1 MAPAA
6 RPSTIAAQG
15 SMNAQAGVMA
25 TRPAT
30 APEATPK
37 VVGLPVRYRSTTIQP
52 PAAAAVAIWV
62 LRNASAAVWSAA
74 SSEPALKPNQPN
86 HSSPAPSSTSG
97 RLCGR
102 IGSLPQPRRLPS
114 TIASARPA
122 EPALTWTTVPPAKS
136 SIPRLLSQ
144 PPPHTQCA
152 TGKYTSVAQAAVN
165 TVQAPNLAR
174 SAIAPLISATV
185 MTAKVSWK
193 AENMRSGM
201 PATREASCTRP
212 CSPRYSKPPM
222 KPLPGANDRESP
234 YSTHAIVTVMMATH
248 DIIIMFR
255 TLLARVIP
263 P

>member
-6 RPSTIAAQG
+6 RPSRIAAQG
-15 SMNAQAGVMA
+15 SMNAQAGVIA
-25 TRPAT
+25 TSPAT
-30 APEATPK
+30 APEATPR
-37 VVGLPVRYRSTTIQP
+37 VVGLPLRYRSTRIQP

-62 LRNASAAVWSAA
+62 FMNARAAVPSAA
-74 SSEPALKPNQPN
+74 SSEPALKPNHPN
-86 HSSPAPSSTSG
+86 HSSPAPSNTSG

-102 IGSLPQPRRLPS
+102 IWSLGQPRRLPR
-114 TIASARPA
+114 TIASASPA

-144 PPPHTQCA
+144 PPPHTQWA
-152 TGKYTSVAQAAVN
+152 TGKYTSVAQPTVN

-201 PATREASCTRP
+201 PDTREASCTSP

-222 KPLPGANDRESP
+222 NPLPFPNDSESP
-234 YSTHAIVTVMMATH
+234 YRTQAIVTVMMATH
-248 DIIIMFR
+248 DIMIMFR

>member
-6 RPSTIAAQG
+6 RPSMIAAQG
-15 SMNAQAGVMA
+15 AMNAQAGVIA
-25 TRPAT
+25 TSPAT
-30 APEATPK
+30 APEAAPR
-37 VVGLPVRYRSTTIQP
+37 VVGLPLRYRSTRIQP
-52 PAAAAVAIWV
+52 PATAAVP
-62 LRNASAAVWSAA
+62 SAA
-74 SSEPALKPNQPN
+74 SSEPALNPNHPN

-152 TGKYTSVAQAAVN
+152 TGKYTSVAQATVN
-165 TVQAPNLAR
+165 TAQAPNLVR

-193 AENMRSGM
+193 AEKMRSGI
-201 PATREASCTRP
+201 PVTRDALFTRP
-212 CSPRYSKPPM
+212 CSPRYSKPPTN
-222 KPLPGANDRESP
+222 PLPFPNDSEPP
-234 YSTHAIVTVMMATH
+234 YSTHALVTVMMATH

-255 TLLARVIP
+255 TLLARVMP

>member
-1 MAPAA
+1 
-6 RPSTIAAQG
+6 
-15 SMNAQAGVMA
+15 MNAHAGVIA
-25 TRPAT
+25 TSPAT
-30 APEATPK
+30 APEAIPK
-37 VVGLPVRYRSTTIQP
+37 VVGLPSRNRSTSSQP

-62 LRNASAAVWSAA
+62 FMNARAVVPSTP

-102 IGSLPQPRRLPS
+102 IGSLPQPRRLPR

-144 PPPHTQCA
+144 PPPHTQWA
-152 TGKYTSVAQAAVN
+152 TGKYTSVAQPTVN

-174 SAIAPLISATV
+174 SAMAPLISATV
-185 MTAKVSWK
+185 MMAKVSWK
-193 AENMRSGM
+193 AENTRSGM
-201 PATREASCTRP
+201 PVTRDASVTSP

-222 KPLPGANDRESP
+222 NQLPLPNVSESP
-234 YSTHAIVTVMMATH
+234 YSTHAIVTVTMAIH

-255 TLLARVIP
+255 AVFARVIP